1 MTDSRTF
8 YIAATI
14 VFADG
19 STITHHETHE
29 THVPAPEGGT
39 LVAYSDSFAFR
50 QAEAAAAE
58 LGGEVEDVEFG
69 YYEKP
74 TGIDFSSLDLY

>member
-14 VFADG
+14 LFADG
-19 STITHHETHE
+19 SSITHHETHE
-29 THVPAPEGGT
+29 TGVRDRDGGT
-39 LVAYSDSFAFR
+39 IVAYSDDSAFR

-69 YYEKP
+69 YYEPK
-74 TGIDFSSLDLY
+74 GIDFSRLDLY